1 MNRELTVVAYALSD
15 VLIQARI
22 LLPGPR
28 SRYQESDWTT
38 EIQTLDRL
46 QRAFGGEIV
55 C

>member
-1 MNRELTVVAYALSD
+1 MNHELTVVGYALPD

-28 SRYQESDWTT
+28 SRYQGSDLIT

-46 QRAFGGEIV
+46 QRAFGGEIG